1 MDQNESAP
9 IGQGTWSDRL
19 LRGAR
24 EGISPVRRVVDGL
37 RRDPLYRTSLLLVGD
52 GVLIGAFSGLFLVI
66 ATHVWKPHS
75 IGVVSALFGAT
86 GLIESFALLGL
97 PAMIVAYL
105 AREPDQAL
113 LARGALTISVSV
125 GVVLLAG
132 LWLIPGHFDVPL
144 GKLGTSTPEAVVLT
158 MVLVAGMLVGGVID
172 PAFLARQEV
181 SWSVGKD
188 VIALAVR
195 FIALGIL
202 AGSGTV
208 GYLGVAVIYVSS
220 AALIDLV
227 LIRWRLRRM
236 PRPRKSLG
244 LRLVRAHA
252 SFAAGSQTAVLVS
265 YLPTS
270 LLPIM
275 VLSRLGSA
283 AAAYAAIP
291 VTIISFLVVVPA
303 MTAQSLFAEITAH
316 PEEFLVPIRKALR
329 AVYIFTLPIAL
340 VFIVV
345 APNILQLFG
354 HGYSVHGS
362 DLLRWGAASSIF
374 FCLNYI
380 SDIVLLARKLVAAYV
395 TANVVG
401 AAFVLTSLFIAVR
414 HGLGWLGLGWFV
426 GQACYCAVSCI
437 ILATY
442 VGRRNLL
449 PTLRHMWRSVGT
461 SET

>member
-1 MDQNESAP
+1 MDGNEPAP
-9 IGQGTWSDRL
+9 VEQRMGLGRVIREFS
-19 LRGAR
+19 LRR
-24 EGISPVRRVVDGL
+24 IVDHL

-52 GVLIGAFSGLFLVI
+52 GILLGAFSGLYLVI
-66 ATHVWKPHS
+66 ATHVWQPHS

-125 GVVLLAG
+125 GLALLAG

-144 GKLGTSTPEAVVLT
+144 GRLGTSTPVAVTLT
-158 MVLVAGMLVGGVID
+158 MVMVAGMLVGGVID

-188 VIALAVR
+188 MTALVIR
-195 FIALGIL
+195 FIALAIL
-202 AGSGTV
+202 AGTGTV
-208 GYLGVAVIYVSS
+208 GYLGVAVTYVSS

-227 LIRWRLRRM
+227 LLRWRLRRM
-236 PRPRKSLG
+236 PRPRKTLG

-275 VLSRLGSA
+275 VLSRLGSSD
-283 AAAYAAIP
+283 AAYVAIP
-291 VTIISFLVVVPA
+291 ITIISFLVVVPA
-303 MTAQSLFAEITAH
+303 MTAQSLFAEIAAH

-340 VFIVV
+340 VFIVI

-362 DLLRWGAASSIF
+362 DFLRWAAASSVF

-380 SDIVLLARKLVAAYV
+380 SDIVLLARKHVAAYV

-401 AAFVLTSLFIAVR
+401 AVFVLVSLFVAVL
-414 HGLGWLGLGWFV
+414 HGLDWLGPGWFV
-426 GQACYCAVSCI
+426 GQACYCTVSCF

-442 VGRRNLL
+442 VGRKNLL
-449 PTLRHMWRSVGT
+449 PTLRQMWHKP
-461 SET
+461 SESTRPR